1 MQGPANLYEI
11 IDEVLSM
18 YRLGDVASDHKAEL
32 EGFRG
37 WNYVAITSVARQAT
51 RALVYVYDDS
61 RDPLSRTKRKA
72 LRMEFGS
79 RWREES
85 IRKGLVREHQGTV
98 LDSTHPLM
106 RLLNRPHP
114 RQSGGAFRWEQMV
127 QLRLHGCCL
136 VFNRPNVL
144 NTRTVER
151 YVIPMAMVTPIRPGR
166 YRSMPRGGVIIR
178 PQSWTTYSAS
188 YDEESFSA
196 IRQFVGVELPA
207 EMLTVIKYPHPFLKG
222 DGASPTNAA
231 APWIDASN
239 ALDDCRDKFY
249 REGPSGKLLLTSDE
263 DDPDKL
269 SEVEDNLSRRLQ
281 DDGSPVTFVGKAT
294 SVVHKRTADEMQ
306 FVEGHDQLRDC
317 VLAAHGVS
325 RSSLG
330 IQDGMTYSSLA
341 ASLLGTSM
349 LSIQPDMDLIA
360 DEDTITVG
368 REYGDH
374 VSIELEVPAVNDPE
388 LEDRRLEADSK
399 LGVMTVGEYRTKR
412 GEPLFGNELDS
423 FVLTA
428 NGPVDPRSLVKGSVA
443 TSGFAPPVEK
453 AVRIGQLKWKHVI
466 DVDPTLLSEI
476 SPQITDIF
484 ESSGFRLRPFDE
496 DADEGGSSGLW
507 DWTYGTDA
515 VAFVKSMPS
524 LSGRDDLESRLLEV
538 SKVHKYACVMLTLPE
553 AFGNAVLREAECLDD
568 AAIAE
573 GGRVEDPHV
582 TALYGITGA
591 SIDEIVR
598 VVSRLESPLVSFRG
612 VTSFPRGEHGVP
624 LIVAVDS
631 PGLHA
636 INRKLRDSLPHVLTH
651 PKYNPHVTIAY
662 VDDASAMEGACCSI
676 TGRSCYLTK
685 AVVSMEDGT
694 KAIVPLRRPSMQDD
708 APAISEEL
716 RSVIVGGSQD
726 SAI

>member
-1 MQGPANLYEI
+1 MHGPANLYEI
-11 IDEVLSM
+11 LDEVLSM
-18 YRLGDVASDHKAEL
+18 YRLGDVASDHRAEL

-61 RDPLSRTKRKA
+61 KDPLARTQRKA
-72 LRMEFGS
+72 LRMEFGA

-85 IRKGLVREHQGTV
+85 VRKGLVREHQGTV
-98 LDSTHPLM
+98 ADSTHPLM

-144 NTRTVER
+144 KTRTVER

-166 YRSMPRGGVIIR
+166 YQSMPRGGVIIR

-249 REGPSGKLLLTSDE
+249 REGPNGKLLLTSDE
-263 DDPDKL
+263 DDPEKL
-269 SEVEDNLSRRLQ
+269 SEVEDNLSRRLS
-281 DDGSPVTFVGKAT
+281 DDGAAVTFVGKAT

-360 DEDTITVG
+360 DEDTITLG
-368 REYGDH
+368 REYGEH

-399 LGVMTVGEYRTKR
+399 IGVMTVGEYRTKR
-412 GEPLFGNELDS
+412 GEPTFGNELDG
-423 FVLTA
+423 FILTA
-428 NGPVDPRSLVKGSVA
+428 NGPVDPRTLIKASGA
-443 TSGFAPPVEK
+443 ASGFIPPVDK
-453 AVRIGQLKWKHVI
+453 AIRIGHRKLKHVI
-466 DVDPTLLSEI
+466 DVDPTLLEEI
-476 SPQITDIF
+476 SPQVTDIF
-484 ESSGFRLRPFDE
+484 ESSGFRLRPLDDDNE
-496 DADEGGSSGLW
+496 ESGSSGLW
-507 DWTYGTDA
+507 DWSYGTDA
-515 VAFVKSMPS
+515 VAFVKSIPS
-524 LSGRDDLESRLLEV
+524 LSGRDELESKLLEV
-538 SKVHKYACVMLTLPE
+538 GRAHKYACVMLKLPE
-553 AFGNAVLREAECLDD
+553 AIEDAVLREAACLND
-568 AAIAE
+568 ADLSV
-573 GGRVEDPHV
+573 GGREDEPHV

-591 SIDEIVR
+591 SVDEIAR

-612 VTSFPRGEHGVP
+612 VTSFPGGDRGVP
-624 LIVAVDS
+624 LIVAVES
-631 PGLHA
+631 PALHA

-662 VDDASAMEGACCSI
+662 VNDSSAMDGACSSI

-685 AVVSMEDGT
+685 AIISMEDGT
-694 KAIVPLRRPSMQDD
+694 KAVVPLRRPSMQEG
-708 APAISEEL
+708 APAVTDEL
-716 RSVIVGGSQD
+716 RSVISGNSP
-726 SAI
+726 SSTI